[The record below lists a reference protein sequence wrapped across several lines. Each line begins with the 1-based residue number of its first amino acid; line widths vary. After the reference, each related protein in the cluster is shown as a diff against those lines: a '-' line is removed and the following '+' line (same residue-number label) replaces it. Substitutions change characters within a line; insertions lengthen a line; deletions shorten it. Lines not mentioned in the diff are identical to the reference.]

1 VKLLVLGLGNELLA
15 DDGVGLLII
24 RELSKEYKGQA
35 ELVECTVSGLALLEY
50 FVGFDKA
57 IVVDAIHTGK
67 QPAGTVYE
75 LVPSDLGEVYA
86 PSPHYTGL
94 PEMMALAK
102 QLELQFPDDIK
113 IFAME
118 IADPYTIGGP
128 LTKSVSDAMEGL
140 ILKISKQLFDWESAN

>member
-1 VKLLVLGLGNELLA
+1 VKALVLGLGNELLA
-15 DDGVGLLII
+15 DDGVGLFII

-50 FVGFDKA
+50 FIGFEKA
-57 IVVDAIHTGK
+57 IIVDAIHTGK
-67 QPAGTVYE
+67 QPAGTIYE
-75 LVPSDLGEVYA
+75 LVPADLGEVYA

-102 QLELQFPDDIK
+102 QLELQFPADIK

-140 ILKISKQLFDWESAN
+140 ILKISEQLREWEK

>member
-1 VKLLVLGLGNELLA
+1 MKLLVLGLGNELLA

-24 RELSKEYKGQA
+24 REFTKEYKGQA

-50 FVGFDKA
+50 FIGFDKA

-67 QPAGTVYE
+67 QPAGTIYE

-102 QLELQFPDDIK
+102 QLELQFPADIK

-128 LTKSVSDAMEGL
+128 LTESVRGAMEGL
-140 ILKISKQLFDWESAN
+140 IMKIKKQLFDWESLS

>member
-1 VKLLVLGLGNELLA
+1 MKLLVLGLGNELLA

-24 RELSKEYKGQA
+24 RELSSEYKGQA

-57 IVVDAIHTGK
+57 IVVDAIHTGR
-67 QPAGTVYE
+67 QPAGSIYE

-102 QLELQFPDDIK
+102 QLELQFPEDIK

-118 IADPYTIGGP
+118 IADPYTIGGA
-128 LTKSVSDAMEGL
+128 LTDSVRGAMEGL
-140 ILKISKQLFDWESAN
+140 ILKIKKQLFDWESAI

>member
-1 VKLLVLGLGNELLA
+1 MKILVLGLGNELLA
-15 DDGVGLLII
+15 DDAVGLLII
-24 RELSKEYKGQA
+24 RELTKVYKGQA

-50 FVGFDKA
+50 FIDFEKA
-57 IVVDAIHTGK
+57 IIVDAIHTGK
-67 QPAGTVYE
+67 KPPGSVYE
-75 LVPSDLGEVYA
+75 LNPADLGEVYA

-102 QLELQFPDDIK
+102 QLELQFPQDIK

-140 ILKISKQLFDWESAN
+140 KMTILKQLSDWESVG

>member
-24 RELSKEYKGQA
+24 RELTKEYKGQA

-67 QPAGTVYE
+67 QPAGTIYE
-75 LVPSDLGEVYA
+75 LAPSDLGEVYA

-102 QLELQFPDDIK
+102 QLELQFPADIK

-128 LTKSVSDAMEGL
+128 LTESVRGAMEGL
-140 ILKISKQLFDWESAN
+140 IMKITKQLFDWESLG

>member
-1 VKLLVLGLGNELLA
+1 MVLGLGNELLA

-24 RELSKEYKGQA
+24 REFTKEYKGQA

-50 FVGFDKA
+50 FIGFDKA

-67 QPAGTVYE
+67 QPAGTIYE

-102 QLELQFPDDIK
+102 QLELQFPADIK

-128 LTKSVSDAMEGL
+128 LTESVRGAMEGL
-140 ILKISKQLFDWESAN
+140 IMKIKKQLFDWESLS